1 MNKTTN
7 KLRAKFSPETRFELR
22 PTPPAPFRATQE
34 DEFERLKNRLLT
46 ETLLA
51 TARPE
56 LNVAIR
62 RAANEAAALAWVT
75 FNPLL
80 LFPVLFEEKARH
92 ALRHA
97 ERQARIYANSPELE
111 VAQ

>member
-1 MNKTTN
+1 
-7 KLRAKFSPETRFELR
+7 
-22 PTPPAPFRATQE
+22 
-34 DEFERLKNRLLT
+34 
-46 ETLLA
+46 LLA
-51 TARPE
+51 TAQPE

-75 FNPLL
+75 FYPLL
-80 LFPVLFEEKARH
+80 LFPALFEEKFRH

-97 ERQARIYANSPELE
+97 ERQAHIYANSPELQ

>member
-1 MNKTTN
+1 MNQLN
-7 KLRAKFSPETRFELR
+7 HRLRAKFSPDTRFEVK
-22 PTPPAPFRATQE
+22 PAPPAPFRATQE
-34 DEFERLKNRLLT
+34 TDFERLKSRLLT

-51 TARPE
+51 TGQPE

-75 FNPLL
+75 FYPLL
-80 LFPVLFEEKARH
+80 VFPALFEEKLAA

-97 ERQARIYANSPELE
+97 ERQARVFASSREL
-111 VAQ
+111 VNV